1 MADRRRVL
9 IAGASSDIGL
19 ALMHRLAKAG
29 WHIGAHCHRGRD
41 RIEKMVG
48 ELTVSDGNF
57 RIFESDLSS
66 RDECRRLVDD
76 FATWAGGI
84 DALVQLTGN
93 VSAVRHWE
101 TLEEPDWLADIAVN
115 LSAPFFLA
123 QRAFAYMKQGSGGRI
138 VLMSTASAS
147 HGGGQDT
154 LAYGVAKAGVE
165 CLAKGLAR
173 GGAPHNILVNALAPG
188 LIDTRFHRDQLGR
201 DADAVRRRA
210 DLVPLKRAGRPEDV
224 ARMAEY
230 LLSEGGD
237 FITGEVI
244 AISGGDWL

>member
-1 MADRRRVL
+1 MAESRNVL

-19 ALMHRLAKAG
+19 VLLERMASKG
-29 WHIGAHCHRGRD
+29 WNVGAHCFNGCARLENARSGLPESRGD
-41 RIEKMVG
+41 YKV
-48 ELTVSDGNF
+48 F
-57 RIFESDLSS
+57 QSDLSS
-66 RDECRRLVDD
+66 QPECHRLVDD
-76 FATWAGGI
+76 FVGWAGRI

-93 VSAVRHWE
+93 VTNPCHWE
-101 TLEEPDWLADIAVN
+101 TLGEVDWQADMAIN

-123 QRAFAYMKQGSGGRI
+123 QRACAYMKKTGGGRV
-138 VLMSTASAS
+138 VLMSTASAA

-165 CLAKGLAR
+165 CLVKGLAK

-188 LIDTRFHRDQLGR
+188 LIATRFHHDRLGR
-201 DADAVRRRA
+201 DAEALQRRA
-210 DLVPLKRAGRPEDV
+210 AMVPLKRAGAPADV
-224 ARMAEY
+224 AGMIEF
-230 LLSEGGD
+230 LLSSGGD